1 MTRIGVSPLLW
12 ANDDMPELGGDTP
25 VETILDGAR
34 DAGYEGVELG
44 HAFPREPE
52 ALRALLEPRGL
63 TLASGWYGSRLL
75 ERSVAEELEAMQPH
89 CGLLHELGASVMV
102 LAEVSGSVY
111 GDRAASLA
119 TRPVLDEPTFERLAS
134 AVTELGKALAEQ
146 GIRVAYHHHLGTV
159 VQTEDEVDR
168 LMALTAEASDAVGL
182 LLDTGHMTFAGGDAA
197 AVALR
202 HGRRIVHVHAKDVDP
217 VTAER
222 ALSGGTSFLDSV
234 LDGAFRIPGDGV
246 VDFPAVLAALNTH
259 HYDGWLIVEADQD
272 VRRYQPAE
280 HARRAFAYITRVA
293 AHAGLRAA

>member
-12 ANDDMPELGGDTP
+12 ANDDMPELGGDTL

-63 TLASGWYGSRLL
+63 KLASGWYGSRLL
-75 ERSVAEELEAMQPH
+75 ERSVADELEAMQPH

-102 LAEVSGSVY
+102 LAEVSGSVH
-111 GDRAASLA
+111 GDRAAPLA
-119 TRPVLDEPTFERLAS
+119 TRPVLDEPAFERLAR
-134 AVTELGKALAEQ
+134 AVAELGKALAEQ
-146 GIRVAYHHHLGTV
+146 GIRVVYHHHLGTV
-159 VQTEDEVDR
+159 IQTEAEVDR
-168 LMALTAEASDAVGL
+168 RMELTAEAPGSAGL
-182 LLDTGHMTFAGGDAA
+182 LLDTGHMAAAGGDRAA
-197 AVALR
+197 LARR
-202 HGRRIVHVHAKDVDP
+202 HGPRIAHVHVKDFDP
-217 VTAER
+217 AATER
-222 ALSGGTSFLDSV
+222 IRSHGGSFLDSV
-234 LDGAFRIPGDGV
+234 LEGVFRIPGDGV

-272 VRRYQPAE
+272 VRRHQPAE
-280 HARRAFAYITRVA
+280 HARGAFAYIARAA